1 MSQPY
6 PPAQP
11 SDAVPNYL
19 VIAILS
25 VLCFW
30 PVAIPA
36 IIFATQV
43 NKKIAAG
50 DLEGAQASSKKAK
63 MYSFIAIGLGV
74 LGWVLGIIIC
84 IVFFGLFAAASR

>member
-6 PPAQP
+6 PP
-11 SDAVPNYL
+11 SNAVPNYI

-25 VLCFW
+25 VFCFW

-74 LGWVLGIIIC
+74 LIWAISIIIC
-84 IVFFGLFAAASR
+84 IVFFGFFAAAVNR